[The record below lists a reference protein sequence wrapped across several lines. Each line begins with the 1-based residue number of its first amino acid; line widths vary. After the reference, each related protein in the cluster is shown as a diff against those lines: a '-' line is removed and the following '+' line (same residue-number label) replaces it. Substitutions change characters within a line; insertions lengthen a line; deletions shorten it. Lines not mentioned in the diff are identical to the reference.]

1 MNMPKT
7 VRWGILGLGNI
18 AKKFADDI
26 KFVPDCK
33 IEAVASSDMERSKN
47 FANIYK
53 VNRFYNNYD
62 DLFKDGEVDII
73 YIASLNNNH
82 YRFSAKALKHNKA
95 VLCEKPLAINESQV
109 KNLVY
114 LSNERG
120 VFLMEALWTRFNP
133 VFDQLLKWISK
144 GQIGKIKYIYASF
157 SFNGIE
163 RSHDSRLFNLE
174 KGGGSL
180 LDIGIY
186 PLFLSYQLLGYPISI
201 ISDAIKSETGVDKQ
215 MAMIFRYKDS
225 QALLYSSFSHNE
237 DMCAK
242 ICGENGEIYIDSRW
256 HESNIITLS
265 NNSNIKKKFEFIG
278 KGYVY
283 EIEESNKCIREKRI
297 ESKKWTH
304 KNSLDLVKLMDKI
317 RAQNDI
323 FYPNE

>member
-1 MNMPKT
+1 MPKT
-7 VRWGILGLGNI
+7 VRWGVLGLGNI

-33 IEAVASSDMERSKN
+33 LEAVASSDKARAKN

-53 VNRFYNNYD
+53 VNRFYDNYD
-62 DLFKDGEVDII
+62 DLFKDSEVDII

-82 YRFSAKALKHNKA
+82 YKHSVNAIKHSKA

-109 KNLVY
+109 KDLVY

-133 VFDQLLKWISK
+133 VFDQLLRWISE

-157 SFNGIE
+157 SFNGTD
-163 RSHDSRLFNLE
+163 RSRDSRLFNLE

-201 ISDAIKSETGVDKQ
+201 ISDSIKSETGVDKQ
-215 MAMIFRYKDS
+215 MAMIFSYKDS

-237 DMCAK
+237 DMQAK
-242 ICGENGEIYIDSRW
+242 ICGEKGEIYIDSRW
-256 HESNIITLS
+256 HESKTITLS
-265 NNSNIKKKFEFIG
+265 NNKKIKKKIEFMG
-278 KGYVY
+278 KGYFY
-283 EIEESNKCIREKRI
+283 EIMESNKCIREKRI
-297 ESKKWTH
+297 ESNKWTH
-304 KNSLDLVKLMDKI
+304 KNSLELVKLMDTV
-317 RAQNDI
+317 RAQNNI
-323 FYPNE
+323 KYPNE

>member
-1 MNMPKT
+1 MPKT
-7 VRWGILGLGNI
+7 VRWGVLGLGNI

-26 KFVPDCK
+26 KLVPDCK
-33 IEAVASSDMERSKN
+33 LEAVASSDMGRAKN

-53 VNRFYNNYD
+53 VNRFYDNYD
-62 DLFKDGEVDII
+62 DLFKDSEVDII

-82 YRFSAKALKHNKA
+82 YKHSVNAIKHSKA

-109 KNLVY
+109 KDLVY

-133 VFDQLLKWISK
+133 VFDQLLRWISE

-157 SFNGIE
+157 SFNGTD
-163 RSHDSRLFNLE
+163 RSRDSRLFNLE

-201 ISDAIKSETGVDKQ
+201 ISDSIKSETGVDKQ
-215 MAMIFRYKDS
+215 MAMIFSYKDS

-237 DMCAK
+237 DMQAK
-242 ICGENGEIYIDSRW
+242 ICGEKGEIYIDSRW
-256 HESNIITLS
+256 HESKTITLS
-265 NNSNIKKKFEFIG
+265 NNKKIKKKIEFMG
-278 KGYVY
+278 KGYFY
-283 EIEESNKCIREKRI
+283 EIMESNKCIREKRI
-297 ESKKWTH
+297 ESNKWTH
-304 KNSLDLVKLMDKI
+304 KNSLELVKLMDTV
-317 RAQNDI
+317 RAQNNI
-323 FYPNE
+323 KYPNE